1 MDHIAS
7 IRAALGE
14 LDAILLTGE
23 SNCFYATGFMGE
35 GVTVVTRQGAVYIT
49 DSRYTEAAQNAI
61 GSAAQVWEMNRDNP
75 LNVLLSRV
83 FEEANA
89 KNVGF
94 EDGQMTVAQHTVFSK
109 ALPCTLVPA
118 TRLLTALRGSKDEN
132 EIAAMVAAQ
141 RIAEGALDKLLGE
154 ITVGMTEKEIAARL
168 HYLMVTAGAEK
179 LSFDTIVASGPNSS
193 MPHAVP
199 TERRIENGDFLTID
213 FGCVYHGYCSDMTR
227 TFAVG
232 SVSDEMR
239 RVYDT
244 VLQAQLAGIAA
255 ARAGVSGKDI
265 DGAAREVIEKAGYG
279 AYFGHSFGHSLGIDI
294 HENPNASP
302 GNTEPMPVGAVIS
315 AEPGI
320 YLPGRF
326 GVRIED
332 VLVLNEDGCRNIT
345 AFAKEL
351 TVI

>member
-1 MDHIAS
+1 
-7 IRAALGE
+7 
-14 LDAILLTGE
+14 LLT
-23 SNCFYATGFMGE
+23 
-35 GVTVVTRQGAVYIT
+35 V
-49 DSRYTEAAQNAI
+49 
-61 GSAAQVWEMNRDNP
+61 
-75 LNVLLSRV
+75 
-83 FEEANA
+83 
-89 KNVGF
+89 
-94 EDGQMTVAQHTVFSK
+94 
-109 ALPCTLVPA
+109 
-118 TRLLTALRGSKDEN
+118 LRGSKDEV

-141 RIAEGALDKLLGE
+141 RIAESALEELLGE
-154 ITVGMTEKEIAARL
+154 IAVGMTEKEIAARL
-168 HYLMVTAGAEK
+168 QYLMVTAGAEK

-239 RVYDT
+239 AVYDT
-244 VLQAQLAGIAA
+244 VLEAQLAGIAA
-255 ARAGVSGKDI
+255 AKAGVSGKEI

-279 AYFGHSFGHSLGIDI
+279 PYFGHSFGHSLGIDI

-302 GNTEPMPVGAVIS
+302 GNNEPMPVGAVIS

-332 VLVLNEDGCRNIT
+332 VLVLEESGCRNIT
-345 AFAKEL
+345 AFPKEL
-351 TVI
+351 LVI

>member
-154 ITVGMTEKEIAARL
+154 ITV
-168 HYLMVTAGAEK
+168 
-179 LSFDTIVASGPNSS
+179 
-193 MPHAVP
+193 
-199 TERRIENGDFLTID
+199 
-213 FGCVYHGYCSDMTR
+213 
-227 TFAVG
+227 
-232 SVSDEMR
+232 
-239 RVYDT
+239 
-244 VLQAQLAGIAA
+244 
-255 ARAGVSGKDI
+255 
-265 DGAAREVIEKAGYG
+265 
-279 AYFGHSFGHSLGIDI
+279 
-294 HENPNASP
+294 
-302 GNTEPMPVGAVIS
+302 
-315 AEPGI
+315 
-320 YLPGRF
+320 
-326 GVRIED
+326 
-332 VLVLNEDGCRNIT
+332 
-345 AFAKEL
+345 
-351 TVI
+351 